1 MKVIVT
7 NEKYG
12 EFVYEESVWTGKKE
26 LFLNGEKLEK
36 NSKNVFFMSN
46 GDAVYLKGNSLSGV
60 HITINGETFILL
72 VALKWYDILL
82 SLLPIILVLIW
93 GNSRYLVNIVPIIG
107 GVIGGGLGGGIGG
120 LFSGLGAAI
129 NVFLSR
135 NIKNIWLKIAL
146 TILVTGLTF
155 LICYLIALIIIGI

>member
-82 SLLPIILVLIW
+82 SLLPFILVLIW

-129 NVFLSR
+129 NVFLSS

>member
-12 EFVYEESVWTGKKE
+12 EFVYEESFWTGKKE

-82 SLLPIILVLIW
+82 SLLPFILVLIW

>member
-46 GDAVYLKGNSLSGV
+46 GDAVYLKGNYLSGV
-60 HITINGETFILL
+60 NVTINDETFPLMS
-72 VALKWYDILL
+72 ALKWYDILL
-82 SLLPIILVLIW
+82 SLLPFILVLIW
-93 GNSRYLVNIVPIIG
+93 GNSRGLVNIVPIVG
-107 GVIGGGLGGGIGG
+107 GAIGG
-120 LFSGLGAAI
+120 LFGGLGTGI
-129 NVFLSR
+129 NLLLSKS
-135 NIKNIWLKIAL
+135 IKNIWLKIVI

-155 LICYLIALIIIGI
+155 LICYLIALI

>member
-82 SLLPIILVLIW
+82 SLLPFILVLIW
-93 GNSRYLVNIVPIIG
+93 GNSRGLVNIVPIVG
-107 GVIGGGLGGGIGG
+107 GAIGG
-120 LFSGLGAAI
+120 LFGGLGTGI
-129 NVFLSR
+129 NLLLSKS
-135 NIKNIWLKIAL
+135 IKNIWLKIVI

-155 LICYLIALIIIGI
+155 LICYLIALI

>member
-60 HITINGETFILL
+60 NVTINDETFPLMS
-72 VALKWYDILL
+72 ALKWYDILL
-82 SLLPIILVLIW
+82 SLLPFILVLIW
-93 GNSRYLVNIVPIIG
+93 GNSRGLVNIVPIVG
-107 GVIGGGLGGGIGG
+107 GAIGG
-120 LFSGLGAAI
+120 LFGGLGTGI
-129 NVFLSR
+129 NLLLSKS
-135 NIKNIWLKIAL
+135 IKNIWLKIVI

-155 LICYLIALIIIGI
+155 LICYLIALI

>member
-60 HITINGETFILL
+60 HITINGETLYCWLL
-72 VALKWYDILL
+72 
-82 SLLPIILVLIW
+82 
-93 GNSRYLVNIVPIIG
+93 
-107 GVIGGGLGGGIGG
+107 
-120 LFSGLGAAI
+120 
-129 NVFLSR
+129 
-135 NIKNIWLKIAL
+135 
-146 TILVTGLTF
+146 
-155 LICYLIALIIIGI
+155 

>member
-1 MKVIVT
+1 
-7 NEKYG
+7 
-12 EFVYEESVWTGKKE
+12 
-26 LFLNGEKLEK
+26 
-36 NSKNVFFMSN
+36 MSN

-82 SLLPIILVLIW
+82 SLLPFILVLIW

>member
-36 NSKNVFFMSN
+36 NSKNVVFMSN

-82 SLLPIILVLIW
+82 SLLPFILVLIW
-93 GNSRYLVNIVPIIG
+93 GNSRYLVNIVTIIG
-107 GVIGGGLGGGIGG
+107 GIIGVGLGDGIGG
-120 LFSGLGAAI
+120 
-129 NVFLSR
+129 
-135 NIKNIWLKIAL
+135 
-146 TILVTGLTF
+146 
-155 LICYLIALIIIGI
+155 

>member
-12 EFVYEESVWTGKKE
+12 EFFYEESVWTGKQE

-36 NSKNVFFMSN
+36 NSKNVVFMSN

-82 SLLPIILVLIW
+82 SLLPFILVLIW

>member
-7 NEKYG
+7 NEKYS

-82 SLLPIILVLIW
+82 SLLPFILVLIW

>member
-46 GDAVYLKGNSLSGV
+46 GDAVYLRGNSLSGV

-82 SLLPIILVLIW
+82 SLLPFILVLIW

>member
-82 SLLPIILVLIW
+82 SLLPFILVLIW